1 MRAGSPAAAQA
12 AIAARPRYHVAA
24 GRDVFFSRPPY
35 LNRDLGAGVRA
46 TRFVG
51 LAPAGSATKQKSL
64 HALALVPA
72 SEMMPDQLQQRPEG
86 CTPSPFEAAASDIG
100 RKRAAGQ
107 DDLGAAG
114 AWEGCERA
122 RARGVGG
129 DRTHSVQRA
138 AASGTPAGRARALA
152 GRGTS
157 RRLCRRHSNCAPAR
171 AAAPAGEYRWAAAAG
186 GAAGRS
192 RRARRPSRRRPGAA
206 AAWPPTT

>member
-72 SEMMPDQLQQRPEG
+72 SEMTPDQLQQRPEG
-86 CTPSPFEAAASDIG
+86 CTLSPYEAAATAGG
-100 RKRAAGQ
+100 RKRSSAAEQ

-114 AWEGCERA
+114 AWEGCERE
-122 RARGVGG
+122 RAGGGGRTACSVPLPVGPP
-129 DRTHSVQRA
+129 
-138 AASGTPAGRARALA
+138 PAERALP
-152 GRGTS
+152 GHGTS
-157 RRLCRRHSNCAPAR
+157 RLLYRR
-171 AAAPAGEYRWAAAAG
+171 
-186 GAAGRS
+186 
-192 RRARRPSRRRPGAA
+192 
-206 AAWPPTT
+206 